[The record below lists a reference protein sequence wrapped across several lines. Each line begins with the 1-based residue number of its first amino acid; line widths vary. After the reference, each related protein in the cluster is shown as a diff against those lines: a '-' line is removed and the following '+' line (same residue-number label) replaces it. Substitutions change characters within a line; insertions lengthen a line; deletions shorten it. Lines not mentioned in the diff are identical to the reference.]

1 MQTMTLAQTYQLW
14 GGLHPATKLTGVL
27 KVIDVTPTACQ
38 LLPTLPSTARIGSVH
53 ISYRSAL
60 FAGRRSRSVAQ
71 MIVTARADLIRH
83 GFTHVAVTGPFVF
96 EIAKRRRLQELW
108 RYANHALIAEPYQA
122 LFRCMI
128 AACLLFPPNWASA
141 RVKRLLQLGA
151 AAGQGFRCHAI
162 FTL

>member
-1 MQTMTLAQTYQLW
+1 MTALTLRQTYRLW
-14 GGLHPATKLTGVL
+14 GGLNPGAPVTGVL
-27 KVIDVTPTACQ
+27 KVIDVTPSARE
-38 LLPTLPSTARIGSVH
+38 LHPDLPATARVGSVH
-53 ISYRSAL
+53 VRYTSAL
-60 FAGRRSRSVAQ
+60 LAGRQSRSVARK
-71 MIVTARADLIRH
+71 IIAAHPELILQ
-83 GFTHVAVTGPFVF
+83 GYTHIAVTGPFVF
-96 EIAKRRRLQELW
+96 EIAKRRRLYEVG